1 MVSRKEIRLE
11 FLRRDLQNKEEKRV
25 RVWADFWWVLWIFI
39 PVLGW
44 IIMIVIIFRKT
55 SQKSQLDSKCRKLR
69 DEIKELQDELL
80 EEKIDKR
87 NY

>member
-1 MVSRKEIRLE
+1 MVGRKEIRLE
-11 FLRRDLQNKEEKRV
+11 FLRRDLQNKEEERV
-25 RVWADFWWVLWIFI
+25 GVWANFWRVLWIFI

-44 IIMIVIIFRKT
+44 IIMIFIIFRKT

>member
-1 MVSRKEIRLE
+1 MVGRKEIRLE
-11 FLRRDLQNKEEKRV
+11 FLRRDLQNKEEERV
-25 RVWADFWWVLWIFI
+25 RVWANFWWVLWIFI

-44 IIMIVIIFRKT
+44 IIMIFIIFRKT
-55 SQKSQLDSKCRKLR
+55 NQKSQLDSKCRKLR